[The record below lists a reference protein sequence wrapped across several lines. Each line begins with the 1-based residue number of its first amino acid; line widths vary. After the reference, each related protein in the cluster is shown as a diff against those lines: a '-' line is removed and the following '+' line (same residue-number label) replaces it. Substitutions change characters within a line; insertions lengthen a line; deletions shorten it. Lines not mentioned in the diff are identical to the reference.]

1 MKRLLHITQRMLV
14 IALCLCAAGQVNAIT
29 IKVQKG
35 GTAPY
40 LYAYLGSGDGA
51 TKLTGDWPGT
61 QFTEK
66 EGSFWVMDIPGHS
79 TVNLILNMGSN
90 GPQTGDYLNI
100 SGVNGVASFIYDG
113 NNTMYGTLPT
123 DYAFQAGKVAYF
135 ICPPNWDGNLKSKI
149 KHNSY
154 EEEHTM
160 TKIGVDGSGLDVYA
174 DLSFIGWS
182 DTPQYI
188 QFYDGSNNYCNYM
201 TYTLGGYYNTT
212 TAVTSFTNID
222 NDNAF
227 TDANFK
233 AAVKAATGGGAVP
246 YSSITVLDV
255 SNKSITSL
263 AGIEKFPNLVEL
275 YAADNNINGNTSFAG
290 NTNLEVLDLSN
301 NNTFTGVTS
310 GHTPYADISAC
321 SQLKYLDMSGNKFY
335 YSASLVSNTS
345 LETLKLNNNSTYDY
359 WGNAVTSALTK
370 LKHVELSG
378 CKITSGLTLP
388 SSVIYLDVS
397 NNASSLTSL
406 NLSGKTN
413 LEYLDLS
420 DNTELTV
427 TGLTL
432 PATLSNLDTLK
443 LNNCDKLSVSSLSH
457 ISLAKMTALKHF
469 EFNNVNLY
477 VDAIMATLPAS
488 AKATLEYIDFSNDQ
502 MSQPSVFDGFTS
514 LNTFIATGNSTMKQL
529 MFNNCP
535 ALKTI
540 DITND
545 AALGTASVGTAE
557 YRNLRLSNCG
567 FNENN
572 HPTIIGIS
580 NIPDLILNLEGN
592 AFTAVPTDANFTS
605 KYVKLRSNGIS
616 GIFNPTTLGIIEG
629 LDLTGNSG
637 ITELK
642 INNSNLTALMLGNLT
657 ALTKLDISGNN
668 SITSTAGN
676 NSDTNL
682 TSGHGR
688 VYLKESTALEEIN
701 ISNCDIRNTTSYNN
715 FDVSHCTALMKI
727 IASGNTGNG
736 MTHFQS
742 SDMPSSVEELYLSG
756 CTKLVLS
763 TQLDN
768 LANIKTTLKVLDVSN
783 TDIESASVPTFDGY
797 TALTTLNIS
806 ANPNMTNGVTVNNSP
821 NLTSV
826 NVTGNTSMPSL
837 ALTNCGLSN
846 SVTMPI
852 TGLSTCTSLTSV
864 NLNNNNYTSVP
875 ALGAPASCTSLYMN
889 NNALSNIDM
898 SNADASIKFLYAE
911 NNSGFNG
918 GDYELTAE
926 AAGSLKGLD
935 LGNNGFTSF
944 KAVGTALSALMIG
957 NNTGLTTLELHGNNN
972 LTCTTAGTTMS
983 EGSGLYL
990 LGNTNLESINIENSK
1005 FNNIGANN
1013 SLLGLS
1019 KVKTLRASHNEF
1031 KTFTNS
1037 NYTNEDSRDH
1047 TLSNIA
1053 GKPSLEDLTGL
1064 EYLDLSY
1071 NLLKDSVH
1079 LYRNTQL
1086 KRLDVS
1092 HNQILGPLPT
1102 TPDERTAMIDKKL
1115 KAALKYGKTY
1125 NGGAVGKSVELTE
1138 AIRTALT
1145 KEDLYR
1151 NETRYADFRPCDLR
1165 DTTGIFHL
1173 DLTYN
1178 TKLEYIDISYTN
1190 IHNTAAGREYMNPG
1204 WETNEGEDSWYS
1216 WVDTPAPNQN
1226 YGTVKHHFIWMQP
1239 AGDNL
1244 RVFKCDHNNMQ
1255 SLGTVYYAN
1264 LDTLSASHMY
1274 GDCLFMAGHAG
1285 DHIGWGS
1292 KEFNNGN
1299 CRNARY
1305 IDFSYGN
1312 YYSFTPTNLANVEK
1326 LILTGNPLGGGHYPD
1341 YVLDVTHNSKLQ
1353 QLQADQC
1360 TDLQTIEAHNLN
1372 DLTILDVTG
1381 NTALKTLRAYDD
1393 PVLYNAQTDF
1403 ITGLSGCSNLEELWV
1418 SNDNLPELDV
1428 AYNTKLKTLKCYD
1441 NARLPE
1447 LDLTTN
1453 TALSYLDFHNC
1464 KLNNIDLRQ
1473 NTALTYL
1480 DCSSEAVATNIHED
1494 GKNKLSDLDIYSDS
1508 IQTVIANYN
1517 NLYRMTGLNKQSL
1530 TRLEFEH
1537 NHINGIDLSNTGLT
1551 QNTLKDEDN
1560 GRTIAAD
1567 YTIVTVKDANN
1578 DATYYDLYYFQLD
1591 SLKTSQNEVFL
1602 GGKHSV
1608 DTLKQNV
1615 PDYQGYRD
1623 NLNYEGLVST
1633 KITAWTANATGPIEG
1648 HRLNTY
1654 ANAYIDPDNVDSLI
1668 DADKISGTIVV
1679 LDEDNKRAKYTYDTG
1694 VSGHTSTYYLDWT
1707 APATPTAVTD
1717 IETDAKPTVTGGNGI
1732 ISVTAPDGTAV
1743 MVYDMAGR
1751 LVQQA
1756 TATGGEVVIDGMS
1769 PGVYI
1774 VNGEKVIVK

>member
-1 MKRLLHITQRMLV
+1 MNRLLHITQRMLV

-29 IKVQKG
+29 IKVMKG
-35 GTAPY
+35 GTAPH
-40 LYAYLGSGDGA
+40 LYTWTGDGSSKVEYSG
-51 TKLTGDWPGT
+51 TWPGT

-66 EGSFWVMDIPGHS
+66 EGNYWMMEIQGQS
-79 TVNLILNMGSN
+79 TINMILNMGD
-90 GPQTGDYLNI
+90 GKPQTADYLDI
-100 SGVNGVASFIYDG
+100 SGVDGVVTALYDG
-113 NNTMYGTLPT
+113 NNTMFGTMPT
-123 DYAFQAGKVAYF
+123 YSYQEGKVAYF
-135 ICPPNWDGNLKSKI
+135 VSPSTWDGNLYCKI
-149 KHNSY
+149 KHNGY
-154 EEEHTM
+154 EEAHPM
-160 TKIGVDGSGLDVYA
+160 TKIGTDGMGLDVYA
-174 DLSFIGWS
+174 DFNFINWD

-188 QFYDGSNNYCNYM
+188 QFYDTSNHHVEYM
-201 TYTLGGYYNTT
+201 NYTLGGYYN
-212 TAVTSFTNID
+212 AFVTYPVATFYSLSSANG
-222 NDNAF
+222 F
-227 TDANFK
+227 TDDNFRLGI
-233 AAVKAATGGGAVP
+233 AAQAGINDGDVFTP
-246 YSSITVLDV
+246 SSITKLDV
-255 SNKSITSL
+255 SGRGITSL
-263 AGIEKFPNLVEL
+263 AGINHFAMLIELNASDNALTTADLGSNANLEILNLSKNTGLHGFSSYYSSNSNTYINIATNNSNLKEL
-275 YAADNNINGNTSFAG
+275 YLTDCTIGSFRAINEHYGVSS
-290 NTNLEVLDLSN
+290 LERLDLSN
-301 NNTFTGVTS
+301 NPNMGGWSNGIGAQRGLKYLNVTNNAYGS
-310 GHTPYADISAC
+310 DALKLTNLTQLDTLIADNNPNLGNISTISSATNLRYISLQNCGLTNSIGFGSNHALEYIDISNNSATAKNFKL
-321 SQLKYLDMSGNKFY
+321 SNNQSLRVFKANNAAIKENGLTWDTSSTNLDTLIVSGNNAMQYLNSLNHATHLRYLDMSNGDLYLQNMPTF
-335 YSASLVSNTS
+335 VGSNFP
-345 LETLKLNNNSTYDY
+345 LLN
-359 WGNAVTSALTK
+359 
-370 LKHVELSG
+370 
-378 CKITSGLTLP
+378 
-388 SSVIYLDVS
+388 
-397 NNASSLTSL
+397 
-406 NLSGKTN
+406 
-413 LEYLDLS
+413 
-420 DNTELTV
+420 
-427 TGLTL
+427 
-432 PATLSNLDTLK
+432 
-443 LNNCDKLSVSSLSH
+443 
-457 ISLAKMTALKHF
+457 
-469 EFNNVNLY
+469 
-477 VDAIMATLPAS
+477 
-488 AKATLEYIDFSNDQ
+488 YIDFSNDKITEAKTLQ
-502 MSQPSVFDGFTS
+502 DF
-514 LNTFIATGNSTMKQL
+514 
-529 MFNNCP
+529 P
-535 ALKTI
+535 ALKTLKIGGNYLTSNSHGI
-540 DITND
+540 DKIT
-545 AALGTASVGTAE
+545 
-557 YRNLRLSNCG
+557 LSNCPAIESIDVSG
-567 FNENN
+567 SKNMAEIGLVNQGYTNDNFTR
-572 HPTIIGIS
+572 PTITYA
-580 NIPDLILNLEGN
+580 DCNLL
-592 AFTAVPTDANFTS
+592 S
-605 KYVKLRSNGIS
+605 M
-616 GIFNPTTLGIIEG
+616 
-629 LDLTGNSG
+629 LD
-637 ITELK
+637 
-642 INNSNLTALMLGNLT
+642 M
-657 ALTKLDISGNN
+657 
-668 SITSTAGN
+668 
-676 NSDTNL
+676 SD
-682 TSGHGR
+682 
-688 VYLKESTALEEIN
+688 
-701 ISNCDIRNTTSYNN
+701 NT
-715 FDVSHCTALMKI
+715 F
-727 IASGNTGNG
+727 
-736 MTHFQS
+736 
-742 SDMPSSVEELYLSG
+742 
-756 CTKLVLS
+756 
-763 TQLDN
+763 
-768 LANIKTTLKVLDVSN
+768 
-783 TDIESASVPTFDGY
+783 
-797 TALTTLNIS
+797 
-806 ANPNMTNGVTVNNSP
+806 
-821 NLTSV
+821 
-826 NVTGNTSMPSL
+826 
-837 ALTNCGLSN
+837 
-846 SVTMPI
+846 
-852 TGLSTCTSLTSV
+852 
-864 NLNNNNYTSVP
+864 TSVP
-875 ALGAPASCTSLYMN
+875 ELTGIPSTIVSLKLN
-889 NNALSNIDM
+889 NNALNNITM
-898 SNADASIKFLYAE
+898 PSGSPIQFLYAE

-944 KAVGTALSALMIG
+944 KAEGTALSALMIG

-1071 NLLKDSVH
+1071 NLIKDSVH
-1079 LYRNTQL
+1079 LYRNTEL

-1102 TPDERTAMIDKKL
+1102 TEDERTAMIDKKL

-1145 KEDLYR
+1145 KEDHYR

-1178 TKLEYIDISYTN
+1178 PKLEYIDISYTN

-1239 AGDNL
+1239 AGANL

-1312 YYSFTPTNLANVEK
+1312 YYSFTPTNLTNVEK

-1494 GKNKLSDLDIYSDS
+1494 GKNKLSDLDIYSDN
-1508 IQTVIANYN
+1508 IQTVIANCN

-1537 NHINGIDLSNTGLT
+1537 NHINGIDLSKTGL
-1551 QNTLKDEDN
+1551 NASTLMDADN

-1578 DATYYDLYYFQLD
+1578 NATHYDLYYFQLD

-1602 GGKHSV
+1602 GSKHSV
-1608 DTLKQNV
+1608 DMLKQNV
-1615 PDYQGYRD
+1615 LDNQGYRD

-1633 KITAWTANATGPIEG
+1633 KITAWTAHATGPIVG
-1648 HRLNTY
+1648 NRPNTY
-1654 ANAYIDPDNVDSLI
+1654 ANAYIDPHNVNSLI
-1668 DADKISGTIVV
+1668 DTDKISGTIVV
-1679 LDEDNKRAKYTYDTG
+1679 LDEHNKRAEYTYDTG

>member
-1 MKRLLHITQRMLV
+1 
-14 IALCLCAAGQVNAIT
+14 
-29 IKVQKG
+29 
-35 GTAPY
+35 
-40 LYAYLGSGDGA
+40 
-51 TKLTGDWPGT
+51 
-61 QFTEK
+61 
-66 EGSFWVMDIPGHS
+66 MDIPGHS

-335 YSASLVSNTS
+335 YSASLVSNTN

-359 WGNAVTSALTK
+359 WGSAVTSALTK

-502 MSQPSVFDGFTS
+502 MSHPAIFDGFTA
-514 LNTFIATGNSTMKQL
+514 LKTFNVSGNSTMRQL
-529 MFNNCP
+529 LINNSP
-535 ALKTI
+535 ALEVLN
-540 DITND
+540 ITGN
-545 AALGTASVGTAE
+545 AALGTATVDQTGYE
-557 YRNLRLSNCG
+557 HRNLRLSNCG
-567 FNENN
+567 FTDDR
-572 HPTIIGIS
+572 HPQILGIAG
-580 NIPDLILNLEGN
+580 IPDLILNLEGN

-715 FDVSHCTALMKI
+715 FDVSHCTALKKI

-846 SVTMPI
+846 SVTMPV
-852 TGLSTCTSLTSV
+852 TGLSTCTSLSSV

-990 LGNTNLESINIENSK
+990 LGNKNLESINIENSK
-1005 FNNIGANN
+1005 FNNIGANG
-1013 SLLGLS
+1013 SLNGLS

-1031 KTFTNS
+1031 ETFTNS
-1037 NYTNEDSRDH
+1037 NYDNADSRSRDLA
-1047 TLSNIA
+1047 TIV
-1053 GKPSLEDLTGL
+1053 GKPSLEHLTGL
-1064 EYLDLSY
+1064 ENLDLSY

-1102 TPDERTAMIDKKL
+1102 TPDERTAMINKKL
-1115 KAALKYGKTY
+1115 TTCLKYGVTIKGDSTG
-1125 NGGAVGKSVELTE
+1125 NHKIGPVGKSVTLTDDLRNELTQYD
-1138 AIRTALT
+1138 T
-1145 KEDLYR
+1145 YR
-1151 NETRYADFRPCDLR
+1151 QEYRYADFRPCDLR
-1165 DTTGIFHL
+1165 DTTGLYHL
-1173 DLTYN
+1173 DLYYN
-1178 TKLEYIDISYTN
+1178 TQLEYLDISYTN
-1190 IHNTAAGREYMNPG
+1190 IHNTAAERKYMNPG
-1204 WETNEGEDSWYS
+1204 WESSPDGWDG
-1216 WVDTPAPNQN
+1216 WVSNYTPNAQ
-1226 YGTVKHHFIWMQP
+1226 YGPVKHHFILINR
-1239 AGDNL
+1239 AKGL
-1244 RVFKCDHNNMQ
+1244 RVFKADHNNMQ
-1255 SLGTVYYAN
+1255 SLGTAN
-1264 LDTLSASHMY
+1264 NLQLDTLSATHMY
-1274 GDCLFMAGHAG
+1274 GDCAFMADVSIHGYG
-1285 DHIGWGS
+1285 GYIGYGS
-1292 KEFNNGN
+1292 KGFTSPN
-1299 CRNARY
+1299 CAKAKY
-1305 IDFSYGN
+1305 VDLSYGG
-1312 YYSFTPTNLANVEK
+1312 YYSITPTNLANVEK

-1360 TDLQTIEAHNLN
+1360 TDLQTIEAHGLN

-1403 ITGLSGCSNLEELWV
+1403 ITGLFGCSNLEELWV
-1418 SNDNLPELDV
+1418 SNDNLPVLDV

-1447 LDLTTN
+1447 LNLDKNTT
-1453 TALSYLDFHNC
+1453 LSYLDFHNC
-1464 KLNNIDLRQ
+1464 MLNDIDLSK
-1473 NTALTYL
+1473 NTLLTYL
-1480 DCSSEAVATNIHED
+1480 DCSSEAVATSIGEP
-1494 GKNKLSDLDIYSDS
+1494 GKNKLSDLDIPADAP
-1508 IQTVIANYN
+1508 IQTVIANCN

-1537 NHINGIDLSNTGLT
+1537 NHINGIDLSKTRLT
-1551 QNTLKDEDN
+1551 QNTLKDMDN

-1567 YTIVTVKDANN
+1567 YTIVTVKDADNN
-1578 DATYYDLYYFQLD
+1578 TTHYDLYYFQLD

-1608 DTLKQNV
+1608 DTLKQDVLDN
-1615 PDYQGYRD
+1615 QGYRD
-1623 NLNYEGLVST
+1623 DLNYEGLVST
-1633 KITAWTANATGPIEG
+1633 KITEWTAHATGPIVG
-1648 HRLNTY
+1648 HRPNTY
-1654 ANAYIDPDNVDSLI
+1654 ANAYIDPSNVNSLI
-1668 DADKISGTIVV
+1668 DRDKISGTIVV
-1679 LDEDNKRAKYTYDTG
+1679 LDEDKRRAEYTYDTG
-1694 VSGHTSTYYLDWT
+1694 VSGHKSTYYLDWT
-1707 APATPTAVTD
+1707 APDTPTAVAD

-1732 ISVTAPDGTAV
+1732 ISVTAPDGTTV

-1756 TATGGEVVIDGMS
+1756 TANGGEVVIDGMS

>member
-1 MKRLLHITQRMLV
+1 M
-14 IALCLCAAGQVNAIT
+14 
-29 IKVQKG
+29 G
-35 GTAPY
+35 GWS
-40 LYAYLGSGDGA
+40 SGIGA
-51 TKLTGDWPGT
+51 
-61 QFTEK
+61 
-66 EGSFWVMDIPGHS
+66 
-79 TVNLILNMGSN
+79 
-90 GPQTGDYLNI
+90 QTGLKYLN
-100 SGVNGVASFIYDG
+100 VTNNAYG
-113 NNTMYGTLPT
+113 NDALNLTNLTQLDTL
-123 DYAFQAGKVAYF
+123 
-135 ICPPNWDGNLKSKI
+135 I
-149 KHNSY
+149 
-154 EEEHTM
+154 
-160 TKIGVDGSGLDVYA
+160 
-174 DLSFIGWS
+174 
-182 DTPQYI
+182 
-188 QFYDGSNNYCNYM
+188 
-201 TYTLGGYYNTT
+201 
-212 TAVTSFTNID
+212 
-222 NDNAF
+222 
-227 TDANFK
+227 
-233 AAVKAATGGGAVP
+233 
-246 YSSITVLDV
+246 
-255 SNKSITSL
+255 
-263 AGIEKFPNLVEL
+263 
-275 YAADNNINGNTSFAG
+275 ADNNPNLAKVSTIGNA
-290 NTNLEVLDLSN
+290 TNLKYVSLQNCGLTNDISFRYNLALEYIDISN
-301 NNTFTGVTS
+301 NSATPKNFHLSYNPALKVFKAHNAAIKQNGLVWQEERPNLDTLIVS
-310 GHTPYADISAC
+310 GNPNMRYLSSLNYATN
-321 SQLKYLDMSGNKFY
+321 LRYLDMSDGDLLLGSMPTFTGSNFPKLNYIDFSNNLIYLAKTLSGFTALKTLKMGGNYIADNDTGIDIITLNNCPAIETIDISGNKKMVELGLENQGYTNSNFTLPTIIATGCDTLHIINM
-335 YSASLVSNTS
+335 SDNSFTSVPELPNLPVSIQS
-345 LETLKLNNNSTYDY
+345 LKLNNN
-359 WGNAVTSALTK
+359 A
-370 LKHVELSG
+370 
-378 CKITSGLTLP
+378 
-388 SSVIYLDVS
+388 
-397 NNASSLTSL
+397 
-406 NLSGKTN
+406 
-413 LEYLDLS
+413 
-420 DNTELTV
+420 
-427 TGLTL
+427 
-432 PATLSNLDTLK
+432 
-443 LNNCDKLSVSSLSH
+443 LNN
-457 ISLAKMTALKHF
+457 
-469 EFNNVNLY
+469 
-477 VDAIMATLPAS
+477 
-488 AKATLEYIDFSNDQ
+488 
-502 MSQPSVFDGFTS
+502 
-514 LNTFIATGNSTMKQL
+514 
-529 MFNNCP
+529 
-535 ALKTI
+535 
-540 DITND
+540 IT
-545 AALGTASVGTAE
+545 
-557 YRNLRLSNCG
+557 
-567 FNENN
+567 
-572 HPTIIGIS
+572 
-580 NIPDLILNLEGN
+580 
-592 AFTAVPTDANFTS
+592 
-605 KYVKLRSNGIS
+605 
-616 GIFNPTTLGIIEG
+616 
-629 LDLTGNSG
+629 
-637 ITELK
+637 
-642 INNSNLTALMLGNLT
+642 
-657 ALTKLDISGNN
+657 
-668 SITSTAGN
+668 
-676 NSDTNL
+676 
-682 TSGHGR
+682 
-688 VYLKESTALEEIN
+688 
-701 ISNCDIRNTTSYNN
+701 
-715 FDVSHCTALMKI
+715 
-727 IASGNTGNG
+727 
-736 MTHFQS
+736 
-742 SDMPSSVEELYLSG
+742 MPSG
-756 CTKLVLS
+756 
-763 TQLDN
+763 
-768 LANIKTTLKVLDVSN
+768 
-783 TDIESASVPTFDGY
+783 
-797 TALTTLNIS
+797 
-806 ANPNMTNGVTVNNSP
+806 SP
-821 NLTSV
+821 
-826 NVTGNTSMPSL
+826 
-837 ALTNCGLSN
+837 
-846 SVTMPI
+846 I
-852 TGLSTCTSLTSV
+852 Q
-864 NLNNNNYTSVP
+864 
-875 ALGAPASCTSLYMN
+875 
-889 NNALSNIDM
+889 
-898 SNADASIKFLYAE
+898 FLYAE
-911 NNSGFNG
+911 NNSRFNG

-972 LTCTTAGTTMS
+972 LTCTTASTTMS

-1453 TALSYLDFHNC
+1453 TTLSYLDFHNC
-1464 KLNNIDLRQ
+1464 MLNSINLSK
-1473 NTALTYL
+1473 NTALSYI
-1480 DCSSEAVATNIHED
+1480 DCSSPSVATNIGET
-1494 GKNKLSDLDIYSDS
+1494 GKNKLSDLDIPADAP
-1508 IQTVIANYN
+1508 IQTVIANCN
-1517 NLYRMTGLNKQSL
+1517 NLYRMTGLNKPTL

-1537 NHINGIDLSNTGLT
+1537 NHINGIDLSNTGL
-1551 QNTLKDEDN
+1551 NASTLMDADN

-1578 DATYYDLYYFQLD
+1578 NATHYDLYYFQLD

-1608 DTLKQNV
+1608 DMLKQNV
-1615 PDYQGYRD
+1615 LDNQGYRD

-1633 KITAWTANATGPIEG
+1633 KITAWTAHATGPIVG
-1648 HRLNTY
+1648 NRPNTY
-1654 ANAYIDPDNVDSLI
+1654 ANAYIDPHNVNSLI
-1668 DADKISGTIVV
+1668 DTDKISGTIVV
-1679 LDEDNKRAKYTYDTG
+1679 LDEHNKRAEYTYDTG